1 MKAWVYKK
9 GGALF
14 NPLSLTTI
22 DSAKHFHYTPAMSD
36 PHPNEEV
43 PTYLDVTAHWLTTS
57 PTTVS
62 GRSQNEAPFPTS
74 SQLVSSMSPSFANT
88 EVPNPHLAGDDPQS
102 MSKEEGTDCQIDDK
116 I

>member
-43 PTYLDVTAHWLTTS
+43 PTYFDVTAHWLTTS
-57 PTTVS
+57 
-62 GRSQNEAPFPTS
+62 PFPTS